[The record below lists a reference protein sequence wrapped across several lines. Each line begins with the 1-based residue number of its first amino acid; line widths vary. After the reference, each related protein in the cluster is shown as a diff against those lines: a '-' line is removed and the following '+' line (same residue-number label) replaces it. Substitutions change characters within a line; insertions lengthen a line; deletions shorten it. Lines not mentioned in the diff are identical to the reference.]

1 MPSLLD
7 TFAGEP
13 IVPHKPAPGGDGG
26 RLADTFLENRRSVV
40 PIATD
45 MLPNRHGPTK
55 RCCRS
60 ATTIRGAGIQ
70 LSGGAW
76 VRIVRAGMGDTNR
89 VVRMIRLRCQSSRW
103 FIPDGIAQGDPGSV
117 HLCGAARILAVPS
130 HSFFVATRGL
140 ACRCVV
146 GHASRVLHVRR
157 LRVVPGRRAAVRP
170 ASECCRG
177 QARRQSGRPAL
188 RCAWGCPRSD

>member
-7 TFAGEP
+7 TFAGEA
-13 IVPHKPAPGGDGG
+13 IVPNKPTLGGDGG

-76 VRIVRAGMGDTNR
+76 VRIVRAGMGDTNP
-89 VVRMIRLRCQSSRW
+89 QSS
-103 FIPDGIAQGDPGSV
+103 DPTELVSV
-117 HLCGAARILAVPS
+117 A
-130 HSFFVATRGL
+130 RGL
-140 ACRCVV
+140 LHYVTRHFRCK
-146 GHASRVLHVRR
+146 
-157 LRVVPGRRAAVRP
+157 
-170 ASECCRG
+170 
-177 QARRQSGRPAL
+177 
-188 RCAWGCPRSD
+188 RS